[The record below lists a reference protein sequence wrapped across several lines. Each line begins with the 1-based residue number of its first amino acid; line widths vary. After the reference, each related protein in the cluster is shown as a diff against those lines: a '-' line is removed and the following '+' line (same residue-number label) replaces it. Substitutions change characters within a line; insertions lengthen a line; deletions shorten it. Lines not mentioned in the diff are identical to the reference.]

1 MGRIFKSLFRRGEAN
16 GIKIFCL
23 GVGLAIGLTLLAEV
37 IFERSYD
44 DFIPRLE
51 DTYRVESNFL
61 GKDNDG
67 WRSYSQTAGAIA
79 PGIKSYCPEVEAATR
94 FTDFMF
100 GVPFRSEDNK
110 VVQGNALMCDS
121 SFFDVFPLPIL
132 MGESP
137 RTGLE
142 KPGNVYISK
151 KLLEVLGEGIIG
163 HTLSWQENPKVK
175 FTVVGVFG
183 DLPENSHLPDLNMAI
198 ALSSI
203 GWYSWDGRDNWIG
216 NDRYK
221 SYVRLRSG
229 TNPEQLKPNIKK
241 MIDDHVGEELEQAGL
256 KLDYTLYPVKK
267 IFVSSDYNRVMNI
280 VFLAFAV
287 IMLLTAMLNYILLSI
302 SSMVNRAKTV
312 ATYRCYGA
320 GSKDIYRMILAE
332 SFLHVGILS
341 LALAVLII
349 FGLQDFLQEQIGH
362 SLQSLFPPQTI
373 IICILVT
380 LAVVVVC
387 GVMPGYLYTRIPVT
401 YAYRR
406 YTESKR
412 HWKLGLLFVQFLLT
426 TLFVNLLAVIGL
438 QYHTLTNYDAGF
450 EYKSVA
456 MVGLSNVPMA
466 ERERCVQ
473 ELRRLPNVVSLT
485 WGYQSPADR
494 CSGNNVYLPDTKEQL
509 MNVADMYD
517 VGGDYHKTFQIPLV
531 EGEVFT
537 PHLQD
542 TVTRQVMVSRR
553 FVERMKTLAGWEGSA
568 VGKSF
573 FLSEHGGP
581 LTICGVYEE
590 IHLGSQMTEQRDERP
605 TVMFYGDKPIGRLFI
620 RFRQMSPEAMQEAQ
634 AVVDRTMASQDKIV
648 TSLGLEMNSLYVQL
662 LHVRNSVLF
671 AGLCV
676 LIIALIGLMAYIRDE
691 VTRRR
696 SEIAI
701 RIIHGASV
709 ADVQRLFLTDLL
721 KIALP
726 AVVVGAMLAW
736 KVGENILQLFA
747 VKIELSWWIFTGC
760 TLIVLLIVVMLAA
773 LLVLKAA
780 RVNPTENLKTE

>member
-51 DTYRVESNFL
+51 DTYRVETNALWGSDEDWHL
-61 GKDNDG
+61 
-67 WRSYSQTAGAIA
+67 YPQTSGAIA

-94 FTDFMF
+94 FTELLF
-100 GVPFRSEDNK
+100 GEPFFSEDK
-110 VVQGNALMCDS
+110 KEIQGKALLCDS

-132 MGESP
+132 MGEPP

-151 KLLEVLGEGIIG
+151 KLLDVLGEGIIG
-163 HTLSWQENPKVK
+163 HTLSWKENPKVK

-183 DLPENSHLPDLNMAI
+183 DLPENSHLPDLNMAV
-198 ALSSI
+198 ALPSI

-216 NDRYK
+216 NDRYVG
-221 SYVRLRSG
+221 YVRLRSG
-229 TNPEQLKPNIKK
+229 TNPEQLKPNIRK
-241 MIDDHVGEELEQAGL
+241 MVDDHLGEWLEKSGV
-256 KLDYTLYPVKK
+256 KVEYDLYPVKE
-267 IFVSSDYNRVMNI
+267 IFASSDYNRVMNI

-320 GSKDIYRMILAE
+320 GDKDIYRMIFAE

-341 LALAVLII
+341 LGLAVLII

-387 GVMPGYLYTRIPVT
+387 GLMPGYLYTRIPVT

-426 TLFVNLLAVIGL
+426 ALFVNLLVVIGL

-450 EYKSVA
+450 EYKNVA
-456 MVGLSNVPMA
+456 TVRLSNVKPE
-466 ERERCVQ
+466 ERTRCIQ
-473 ELRRLPNVVSLT
+473 ELRRLPNVVAVT

-494 CSGNNVYLPDTKEQL
+494 CSGNSVFDPDTKEQF
-509 MNVADMYD
+509 MNVADMYF
-517 VGGDYHKTFQIPLV
+517 VGDDYHKTLQIPLI

-537 PHLQD
+537 PHLKD
-542 TVTRQVMVSRR
+542 TVTGQVMVSRL
-553 FVERMKTLAGWEGSA
+553 FVERMRTLAGWKGSA

-573 FLSEHGGP
+573 FLSEHEGP

-590 IHLGSQMTEQRDERP
+590 IHFGSQMAERRDERP
-605 TVMFYGDKPIGRLFI
+605 TVMYYEGNPAGILFI
-620 RFRQMSPEAMQEAQ
+620 RLRQMSPEAMQEIQ

-726 AVVVGAMLAW
+726 AVVVGALLAW

>member
-1 MGRIFKSLFRRGEAN
+1 
-16 GIKIFCL
+16 
-23 GVGLAIGLTLLAEV
+23 
-37 IFERSYD
+37 
-44 DFIPRLE
+44 
-51 DTYRVESNFL
+51 
-61 GKDNDG
+61 
-67 WRSYSQTAGAIA
+67 
-79 PGIKSYCPEVEAATR
+79 
-94 FTDFMF
+94 
-100 GVPFRSEDNK
+100 
-110 VVQGNALMCDS
+110 
-121 SFFDVFPLPIL
+121 
-132 MGESP
+132 
-137 RTGLE
+137 
-142 KPGNVYISK
+142 
-151 KLLEVLGEGIIG
+151 
-163 HTLSWQENPKVK
+163 
-175 FTVVGVFG
+175 
-183 DLPENSHLPDLNMAI
+183 
-198 ALSSI
+198 
-203 GWYSWDGRDNWIG
+203 
-216 NDRYK
+216 
-221 SYVRLRSG
+221 
-229 TNPEQLKPNIKK
+229 
-241 MIDDHVGEELEQAGL
+241 
-256 KLDYTLYPVKK
+256 
-267 IFVSSDYNRVMNI
+267 MNI

-302 SSMVNRAKTV
+302 SSMVNRAKAV

-509 MNVADMYD
+509 MNVADMYY
-517 VGGDYHKTFQIPLV
+517 VGSDYHKTFQIPLV

-542 TVTRQVMVSRR
+542 TVTRQAMVSRR
-553 FVERMKTLAGWEGSA
+553 FVERMKALAGWEGSA

-573 FLSEHGGP
+573 S
-581 LTICGVYEE
+581 
-590 IHLGSQMTEQRDERP
+590 
-605 TVMFYGDKPIGRLFI
+605 
-620 RFRQMSPEAMQEAQ
+620 
-634 AVVDRTMASQDKIV
+634 
-648 TSLGLEMNSLYVQL
+648 
-662 LHVRNSVLF
+662 
-671 AGLCV
+671 
-676 LIIALIGLMAYIRDE
+676 
-691 VTRRR
+691 
-696 SEIAI
+696 
-701 RIIHGASV
+701 
-709 ADVQRLFLTDLL
+709 
-721 KIALP
+721 
-726 AVVVGAMLAW
+726 
-736 KVGENILQLFA
+736 
-747 VKIELSWWIFTGC
+747 
-760 TLIVLLIVVMLAA
+760 
-773 LLVLKAA
+773 
-780 RVNPTENLKTE
+780 

>member
-67 WRSYSQTAGAIA
+67 WRSYS
-79 PGIKSYCPEVEAATR
+79 
-94 FTDFMF
+94 
-100 GVPFRSEDNK
+100 
-110 VVQGNALMCDS
+110 
-121 SFFDVFPLPIL
+121 LPIL

-151 KLLEVLGEGIIG
+151 KLLDVLGEGIIG

-183 DLPENSHLPDLNMAI
+183 DLPENSHLPDLNMAV

-256 KLDYTLYPVKK
+256 KL
-267 IFVSSDYNRVMNI
+267 
-280 VFLAFAV
+280 
-287 IMLLTAMLNYILLSI
+287 
-302 SSMVNRAKTV
+302 
-312 ATYRCYGA
+312 
-320 GSKDIYRMILAE
+320 RMILAE

-380 LAVVVVC
+380 LVVVVVC

-517 VGGDYHKTFQIPLV
+517 VGSDYHKTFQIPLV

-542 TVTRQVMVSRR
+542 TVTRQAMVSRR
-553 FVERMKTLAGWEGSA
+553 FVERMKALAGWEGSA

-590 IHLGSQMTEQRDERP
+590 IHIGSQMTEQRDERP

-634 AVVDRTMASQDKIV
+634 AVVDRTMTSQDKIV

-726 AVVVGAMLAW
+726 AVVVGALLAW